1 MLRFIS
7 VKKEEKLIKKTEKLE
22 KVLEK
27 EYKDEYRKKQKIGLF
42 LIISIILIARKSWKL
57 KKSSV

>member
-1 MLRFIS
+1 